1 MQSKNSAL
9 AVALLSI
16 GFAVGALAQGTSGAP
31 TQPGTSKAQQSA
43 SASAKLNGGDR
54 KFLEKAGMDGVAE
67 VEMGRMAASKAT
79 NAQVKQFAQ
88 RMVTD
93 HSKANDELKQ
103 LASNKGV
110 QVPASVDKKHQKEMD
125 DMSKKDASKF
135 DREYM
140 EHMVKEHKKDVS
152 EFEKQAR
159 SAKDADV
166 KAFASKT
173 LPTLKE
179 HLTMAQQVEASVKG
193 GGGAAHSGSTA
204 GNTGGSAS
212 SMGSPG
218 GSNAA
223 STGGGA
229 SSKSSMSSGSG
240 APGNTTKPGSGK

>member
-1 MQSKNSAL
+1 MQLKNSAL
-9 AVALLSI
+9 AIAFISL
-16 GFAVGALAQGTSGAP
+16 GFAVGSLAQSTPGSSTQSGA
-31 TQPGTSKAQQSA
+31 SKSQQGGMS
-43 SASAKLNGGDR
+43 SGSAKLAGDER
-54 KFLEKAGMDGVAE
+54 KFLEKAAMDGVAE
-67 VEMGRMAASKAT
+67 VEMGRVAASKASD
-79 NAQVKQFAQ
+79 AQVKQFAQ

-110 QVPASVDKKHQKEMD
+110 QVPTSVDKKHQKEMD
-125 DMSKKDASKF
+125 DLSKKDASKF

-140 EHMVKEHKKDVS
+140 EHMVKEHRKDVS
-152 EFEKQAR
+152 EFEKQSR

-179 HLTMAQQVEASVKG
+179 HLQMAQQIQAAVKG

-212 SMGSPG
+212 ANSRSSMSG
-218 GSNAA
+218 GSSA
-223 STGGGA
+223 STGNTG
-229 SSKSSMSSGSG
+229 KSGSG
-240 APGNTTKPGSGK
+240 K